1 MKKWSILVVGAVF
14 VLSSTLALAGPGGRG
29 MGPGGGYGRGPG
41 MGYSAIPNLTP
52 DQSAQIKGLQE
63 AFLTEITPLQNQLFS
78 KKAELRLLWAE
89 TDPDRDK
96 ILAKQKE
103 MNEIWTEMEEKAII
117 YRIDSQAI
125 LTPEQRAKISDLG
138 PGSDGGFGRGWGKHG
153 RW

>member
-1 MKKWSILVVGAVF
+1 MRKMSILVVGAAL
-14 VLSSTLALAGPGGRG
+14 VLCATLALAGPRGRG
-29 MGPGGGYGRGPG
+29 MGPGGGYGWGPG
-41 MGYSAIPNLTP
+41 MGYTATPDLTP
-52 DQSAQIKGLQE
+52 DQSAQIKAQQE
-63 AFLTEITPLQNQLFS
+63 AFLLEITPLQNRLLS

-89 TDPDRDK
+89 TEPDRGK

-103 MNEIWTEMEEKAII
+103 MNEIWTQMEEKAII

-125 LTPEQRAKISDLG
+125 LTPEQRAKIVGFG